1 MPHAFTTA
9 FPVRLLAILVSC
21 VAAAGQGVAAPAQA
35 VPSLNDPATAQLW
48 PRVFYQADERA
59 RIEARR
65 RASGDEAAPA
75 GAPAVA
81 VPLVQ
86 SYSLEGVAQG
96 NKGATAW
103 INGQMLRQGESH
115 AGGRTV
121 HIGPDVVHLRRAGQP
136 DIVLRPG
143 QRATEAGEM
152 PQDVVPAGT
161 VRQRLA
167 PQRTF
172 HRRPAP

>member
-21 VAAAGQGVAAPAQA
+21 VAAAGQGMAAQTA
-35 VPSLNDPATAQLW
+35 PSLNDPATARLW

-96 NKGATAW
+96 RKGATAW

-121 HIGPDVVHLRRAGQP
+121 HIGPDVVILRRAGKA

-161 VRQRLA
+161 VRQKLA
-167 PQRTF
+167 PQ
-172 HRRPAP
+172 

>member
-9 FPVRLLAILVSC
+9 LPVRLLAVLVSC
-21 VAAAGQGVAAPAQA
+21 VAAAGQGVAAQTA
-35 VPSLNDPATAQLW
+35 PSLNDPATARLW

-65 RASGDEAAPA
+65 RASGDEAALA

-81 VPLVQ
+81 VPLVL

-96 NKGATAW
+96 RKGATAW

-121 HIGPDVVHLRRAGQP
+121 HIDGDVVRLRRAGEP

-143 QRATEAGEM
+143 QQATEAGELM
-152 PQDVVPAGT
+152 QDVVPAGT
-161 VRQRLA
+161 VRKKLAQRSL
-167 PQRTF
+167 
-172 HRRPAP
+172 HRRLEP

>member
-9 FPVRLLAILVSC
+9 LPVRLLAVLVSC
-21 VAAAGQGVAAPAQA
+21 VAAAGQGVAAQTA
-35 VPSLNDPATAQLW
+35 PSLNDPATARLW

-81 VPLVQ
+81 VPLVL

-96 NKGATAW
+96 RKGATAW

-121 HIGPDVVHLRRAGQP
+121 HIDGDVVRLRRAGEP

-143 QRATEAGEM
+143 QQATEAGELM
-152 PQDVVPAGT
+152 QDVVPAGT
-161 VRQRLA
+161 VRKKLAQRSL
-167 PQRTF
+167 
-172 HRRPAP
+172 HRRLEP

>member
-9 FPVRLLAILVSC
+9 LPVRLLAVLVSC
-21 VAAAGQGVAAPAQA
+21 VAAAGQGVAAQTA
-35 VPSLNDPATAQLW
+35 PSLNDPATARLW

-65 RASGDEAAPA
+65 RASGDEAALA
-75 GAPAVA
+75 GASAVA
-81 VPLVQ
+81 VPLVL

-96 NKGATAW
+96 RKGATAW

-121 HIGPDVVHLRRAGQP
+121 HIDGDVVRLRRAGEP

-143 QRATEAGEM
+143 QQATEAGELM
-152 PQDVVPAGT
+152 QDVVPAGT
-161 VRQRLA
+161 VRKKLAQRSL
-167 PQRTF
+167 
-172 HRRPAP
+172 HRRLEP